1 MWQVAVLAIYLSS
14 SVSLYCCFDFNLVLV
29 LDVSEARQKLA
40 RELSHFSTEA
50 VPEEVGTRS
59 AAAVVAGA
67 VFDTAIVPATSLVAA
82 AAAAAP
88 DDDDEGDSSINFVLL
103 MMARNRRWS
112 GTMQQI
118 ILIHAHRTENR
129 ITPARP

>member
-29 LDVSEARQKLA
+29 LGVFEARQKLA

-50 VPEEVGTRS
+50 VPEEVGTRF

-67 VFDTAIVPATSLVAA
+67 VFDTAIVPATSLVA

-118 ILIHAHRTENR
+118 ILIHAHRTENK
-129 ITPARP
+129 ITPARS